1 MSRTSAASAAR
12 TAAGGKVF
20 VTPMMRMAAGSRPA
34 RRATSATAA
43 RTAAARAATSS
54 GKEPGLRERARDLRQ
69 REPDHVGERAFDAR
83 DERRTAP
90 LDRIAARLVERL
102 AALHVRRDHGGAER
116 SEAHARDHALVGL
129 HGPSRIEQH
138 EARDDAMLAPAE
150 AAEHRGRIGAVHG
163 LAEDVAV
170 DLDHGVGAQH
180 PRRPPPRGAGGRLGG
195 GEPPDE
201 LRRGLARPRALV
213 DVGRDNHEVDAEPA
227 EQLAAAGRRGGEH
240 ELHAPD
246 GRGRVARCQ
255 VVGPRGA
262 WYHGRVGRGVW
273 GALLVLAACLAR
285 PAPLAPG
292 AREGVRGPRGEPLA
306 SGLAALVAGDG
317 AEAAHLFADAAR
329 RYPPLADYA
338 LYFEARAAMSVGR
351 GDDARDLLARLLADH
366 PDSVWKSRAALLA
379 GALARTAGDLDG
391 ARAWLGTARAGLP
404 AGSDRWAWATVALA
418 EIADRRGDHEPALDL
433 ARAVRRGRPH
443 GLADRRARRLTER
456 IREAHPDVF
465 GGAEAEAGEA
475 EMRLGEGDLAGAR
488 AVAAAVLDSAPT
500 APIRARALWVRAQAE
515 HALGRAAEA
524 EATCLAVTEAASEPL
539 APRALA
545 AAARWR
551 WNADED
557 EQALRL
563 FHDAVRRFPGS
574 AAAAE
579 ALYAIGRIH
588 QEAERYGAA
597 HAAYVEL
604 AARYP
609 RAPRAAPAAR
619 ASPPSTGTPAP
630 SSGSGG
636 KPRRGPGSCTSPIGI
651 RRRTTRRSPR
661 PVSGA
666 RHPRRR
672 CPPPVRRPSP
682 PMWAGRTAS
691 APACSSGWPWPAS
704 RASSSRRSRRLRPDP
719 ATATGCSRPTA
730 RSEPPARRSG
740 SPWRCDR
747 TRRARC
753 AAISTRS
760 ATGPRSAPKPP
771 RVASTRSW
779 CSRSSG
785 RRASSTPRRCR
796 RPMPTG

>member
-1 MSRTSAASAAR
+1 
-12 TAAGGKVF
+12 
-20 VTPMMRMAAGSRPA
+20 
-34 RRATSATAA
+34 
-43 RTAAARAATSS
+43 
-54 GKEPGLRERARDLRQ
+54 
-69 REPDHVGERAFDAR
+69 
-83 DERRTAP
+83 
-90 LDRIAARLVERL
+90 
-102 AALHVRRDHGGAER
+102 
-116 SEAHARDHALVGL
+116 
-129 HGPSRIEQH
+129 
-138 EARDDAMLAPAE
+138 
-150 AAEHRGRIGAVHG
+150 
-163 LAEDVAV
+163 
-170 DLDHGVGAQH
+170 
-180 PRRPPPRGAGGRLGG
+180 
-195 GEPPDE
+195 
-201 LRRGLARPRALV
+201 

-404 AGSDRWAWATVALA
+404 AGSDRWAWA
-418 EIADRRGDHEPALDL
+418 
-433 ARAVRRGRPH
+433 
-443 GLADRRARRLTER
+443 
-456 IREAHPDVF
+456 
-465 GGAEAEAGEA
+465 
-475 EMRLGEGDLAGAR
+475 
-488 AVAAAVLDSAPT
+488 VAAAVLDSAPT

-563 FHDAVRRFPGS
+563 FHDAVR
-574 AAAAE
+574 
-579 ALYAIGRIH
+579 
-588 QEAERYGAA
+588 
-597 HAAYVEL
+597 
-604 AARYP
+604 
-609 RAPRAAPAAR
+609 
-619 ASPPSTGTPAP
+619 
-630 SSGSGG
+630 
-636 KPRRGPGSCTSPIGI
+636 
-651 RRRTTRRSPR
+651 
-661 PVSGA
+661 
-666 RHPRRR
+666 
-672 CPPPVRRPSP
+672 
-682 PMWAGRTAS
+682 
-691 APACSSGWPWPAS
+691 
-704 RASSSRRSRRLRPDP
+704 
-719 ATATGCSRPTA
+719 
-730 RSEPPARRSG
+730 
-740 SPWRCDR
+740 
-747 TRRARC
+747 
-753 AAISTRS
+753 
-760 ATGPRSAPKPP
+760 
-771 RVASTRSW
+771 
-779 CSRSSG
+779 
-785 RRASSTPRRCR
+785 
-796 RPMPTG
+796 